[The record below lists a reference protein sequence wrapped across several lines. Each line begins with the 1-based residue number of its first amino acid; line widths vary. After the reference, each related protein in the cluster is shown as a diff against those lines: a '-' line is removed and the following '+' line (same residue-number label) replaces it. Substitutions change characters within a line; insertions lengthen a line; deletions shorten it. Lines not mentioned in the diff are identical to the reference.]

1 MSGGGGMLAEACGL
15 LESGFADVVLVV
27 ESLMHGS
34 NRSIFSCRYVDVG
47 VCFLGSC
54 VGCLLNVYRSTV

>member
-27 ESLMHGS
+27 ESS

-54 VGCLLNVYRSTV
+54 VGCLLSVYRSTV